1 MIVKRVQLFALL
13 SAFITTS
20 ASAQSLSSAPL
31 RLDTLVNRLGNTFS
45 KDPKT
50 VGLSIGI
57 VDNGKSYFYNF
68 GTTKMGQQQRPTQH
82 TIYEV
87 GSITKTFISFIL
99 AQAVLEHKVSLQD
112 DIRKYLKESY
122 PNLDYKGHPIRLVHL
137 ANTTSLLPDWLP
149 ELPAQMK
156 TMTADSALFY
166 KIRVYQRFTKQDL
179 LAALHT
185 VKLDT
190 VPGFHPKH
198 SNAAGQLLDYILEDV
213 YQQSFD
219 ELIKKYLTQPYGLK
233 NTTFLSTAHSAQV
246 ATGYTAEGKAAVYE
260 SVMPYFKLAGGLGST
275 ISDLVKYIQLFLS
288 PSNEAVG
295 LSLKKTIDVSAST
308 GKVVAMQAANRA
320 SAEVYSLGLSWFSYQ
335 PAVDRLQ
342 IWADGGTNGFNSYL
356 VLYPKQH
363 SGVVLLA
370 NKSSE
375 TIFRSLPG
383 MAYEISKV
391 LGKN

>member
-1 MIVKRVQLFALL
+1 M
-13 SAFITTS
+13 
-20 ASAQSLSSAPL
+20 
-31 RLDTLVNRLGNTFS
+31 VNRLGTTFS

-57 VDNGKSYFYNF
+57 VDHGKSYFYNF
-68 GTTKMGQQQRPTQH
+68 GTTTVGQHQPPTQH

-87 GSITKTFISFIL
+87 GSITKTFVSFIL

-112 DIRKYLKESY
+112 DIRTYLKGSY
-122 PNLDYKGHPIRLVHL
+122 PNLAYKGHPIRLVHL

-156 TMTADSALFY
+156 TMTADSALSY
-166 KIRVYQRFTKQDL
+166 KIKVYQRLTKQDL

-190 VPGFHPKH
+190 IPGFHPKH
-198 SNAAGQLLDYILEDV
+198 SNAAGQLLGYILEDV
-213 YQQSFD
+213 YQQPFE
-219 ELIKKYLTQPYGLK
+219 ELLKKYITQPIGMK
-233 NTTFLSTAHSAQV
+233 STSFLPAIHSAQV
-246 ATGYTAEGKAAVYE
+246 ATGYTAEGKSAVYE
-260 SVMPYFKLAGGLGST
+260 SVMPYFKLAGGIGST
-275 ISDLVKYIQLFLS
+275 TADLVKYIQLFLS
-288 PSNEAVG
+288 SSNQVAG
-295 LSLKKTIDVSAST
+295 LSVKKTIDVRVST
-308 GKVVAMQAANRA
+308 GKVVAMRAADTA
-320 SAEVYSLGLSWFSYQ
+320 SPEIYSLGLSWFSYQ
-335 PAVDRLQ
+335 PEANRLQ
-342 IWADGGTNGFNSYL
+342 VWADGGTNGFNSYL
-356 VLYPKQH
+356 VLYPKQQ

-391 LGKN
+391 LGQN